1 MNPNPRVPPHA
12 PGDVEPVHADVA
24 YDHTDVRPRSVL
36 AFLFYLSL
44 GLAVTFLIAWG
55 SLRLIESH
63 TARFDSPPSPVRQGV
78 QKDIP
83 PEPRLQGV
91 PAHRTDPQQD
101 LREMRSKDESDL
113 NSYGWV
119 DEQNGIA
126 RIPIK
131 EAMKIIVEKGFP
143 SSEPKPEAKLAEKK

>member
-1 MNPNPRVPPHA
+1 MSAEPRVPPRA
-12 PGDVEPVHADVA
+12 PGNIEPVHADVA
-24 YDHTDVRPRSVL
+24 YDHTDVKPRSVL
-36 AFLFYLSL
+36 AFLFYLAL
-44 GLAVTFLIAWG
+44 GLAAIFLIAWG
-55 SLRLIESH
+55 SLRLIESR

-101 LREMRSKDESDL
+101 LREMRAKDEADL
-113 NSYGWV
+113 NSYAWV
-119 DEQNGIA
+119 DRQNGIA

-131 EAMKIIVEKGFP
+131 EAMKIIVEKGVP
-143 SSEPKPEAKLAEKK
+143 SSEAKPAAKPAEKK